1 MCLITNDLNTSLPEL
16 NIIKFS
22 IKKSSFDTKK
32 GCHLPLQIPLNSQG
46 YCIYGFKV
54 HEMKLNFGLIFT
66 ALKCTVSSEFWVIDP
81 IFCGN
86 FACTQNFQAR
96 KLDEISAI
104 YGF

>member
-22 IKKSSFDTKK
+22 IKKSSFDTKQ

-46 YCIYGFKV
+46 YCIYSFKV

-66 ALKCTVSSEFWVIDP
+66 AQNIKTSSSFPVWK
-81 IFCGN
+81 FCRNAQFPQSFG
-86 FACTQNFQAR
+86 
-96 KLDEISAI
+96 
-104 YGF
+104 